1 MLKRCIK
8 NCSIVYK
15 TRIFHIYKRRRVV
28 LKGGAVASQK
38 ISRYGTFFLLNW
50 RYVIPPFQVHRSRRM
65 QWVKPLTHVKYCG
78 YWLRA
83 ISREKFSLTICTL
96 HNRTMQNAIFNQTS
110 FELQMCLKKFLLWQ
124 KS

>member
-1 MLKRCIK
+1 MKLLKRCIK
-8 NCSIVYK
+8 IVCK
-15 TRIFHIYKRRRVV
+15 TGIFHKYKRRHVV
-28 LKGGAVASQK
+28 LKVGAVASQK
-38 ISRYGTFFLLNW
+38 ISRYGTFLLKW
-50 RYVIPPFQVHRSRRM
+50 HYVIPPSQVLRSTRM

-83 ISREKFSLTICTL
+83 IWRENFSLTICTL
-96 HNRTMQNAIFNQTS
+96 HNRIMQNAIFNQTS